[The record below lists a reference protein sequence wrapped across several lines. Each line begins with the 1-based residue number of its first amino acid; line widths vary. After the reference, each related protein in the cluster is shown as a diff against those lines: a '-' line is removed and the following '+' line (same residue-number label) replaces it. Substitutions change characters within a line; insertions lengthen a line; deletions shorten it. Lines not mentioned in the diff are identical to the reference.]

1 MGPIAR
7 CIALPA
13 IVLALT
19 GGPATASEPDA
30 TQASKEER
38 WSAWVVSIDGPAGG
52 ETGRLFITVES
63 WSTPEERRALAEAL
77 ESGGSDRLKRVL
89 EKMEKGWMK
98 LASSLRWTVNHAA
111 TFDTPK
117 GRVVRLLTV
126 RPILFAE
133 TRRSAITKDYEF
145 GAVELLLDPEGR
157 GEGVLIPAAKIA
169 INREGQLEIGTPP
182 HDIAPVKLNQVR
194 KE

>member
-1 MGPIAR
+1 M
-7 CIALPA
+7 
-13 IVLALT
+13 
-19 GGPATASEPDA
+19 
-30 TQASKEER
+30 
-38 WSAWVVSIDGPAGG
+38 SIDGPAGG